1 MEDAISGHQWQS
13 AEALDGGCNQW
24 PSMAIGRSSVVIS
37 ATLTCGIARIAWR
50 HRRRGT
56 LPASHPSSRISP
68 SPRGSRR
75 EIAARS
81 VDLPAI
87 RGNQRQ
93 SAAMSGNER
102 SSTVIHGHQRSSSR
116 NQRSSSRNQRS
127 SSRNQRSSSRNQ
139 RSSSRNQRSSSR
151 NWTHPRPNAPRSP
164 RGPQLRSRLSAVA
177 SSARPVGN
185 MIRPILTSSEVISGN
200 QRSSVAIRGHQW

>member
-1 MEDAISGHQWQS
+1 MAISGNQQRLLMEDAISGHQWQS

-50 HRRRGT
+50 HRRKGT

-102 SSTVIHGHQRSSSR
+102 SSTVIRDHQVAIRGH
-116 NQRSSSRNQRS
+116 
-127 SSRNQRSSSRNQ
+127 
-139 RSSSRNQRSSSR
+139 
-151 NWTHPRPNAPRSP
+151 H
-164 RGPQLRSRLSAVA
+164 
-177 SSARPVGN
+177 
-185 MIRPILTSSEVISGN
+185 
-200 QRSSVAIRGHQW
+200 VAIRGHQVVIRGHQVAIGLTRARTPHDRHVVPSSDRDCQPLHRRHALWGI

>member
-1 MEDAISGHQWQS
+1 MEDAISGNQWQS

-102 SSTVIHGHQRSSSR
+102 SSTVIRDHQVAIRGH
-116 NQRSSSRNQRS
+116 
-127 SSRNQRSSSRNQ
+127 
-139 RSSSRNQRSSSR
+139 
-151 NWTHPRPNAPRSP
+151 H
-164 RGPQLRSRLSAVA
+164 
-177 SSARPVGN
+177 
-185 MIRPILTSSEVISGN
+185 
-200 QRSSVAIRGHQW
+200 VAIRGHQVAIRGHQVAIRGHQVAIRGHQIAIRGHPVAIKGHQVAIRGHHVAIRGNQVAIGLTRARTPHDRHVVPSSYRDCQPLHRRHALWGI

>member
-1 MEDAISGHQWQS
+1 MEDAISGNQWQS

-102 SSTVIHGHQRSSSR
+102 SSTVIRDHH
-116 NQRSSSRNQRS
+116 
-127 SSRNQRSSSRNQ
+127 
-139 RSSSRNQRSSSR
+139 
-151 NWTHPRPNAPRSP
+151 
-164 RGPQLRSRLSAVA
+164 
-177 SSARPVGN
+177 
-185 MIRPILTSSEVISGN
+185 
-200 QRSSVAIRGHQW
+200 VAIRGHQVAIRGHQVAIRGHHVAIRGHQVAIGLTRARTPHDRHVVPSSDRDCQPLHCRQTLWGI